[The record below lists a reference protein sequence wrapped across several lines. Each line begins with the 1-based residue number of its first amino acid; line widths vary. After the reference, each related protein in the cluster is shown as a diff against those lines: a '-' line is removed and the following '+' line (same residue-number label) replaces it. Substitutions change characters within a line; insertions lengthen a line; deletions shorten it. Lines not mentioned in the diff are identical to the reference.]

1 MNGGDASRIGVKG
14 GCTLFAPA
22 RGVSPPLVFLGG
34 GGIIGILGI
43 LGIIG
48 ILGIL
53 GILGNRHNR
62 LDRHNGLDNTARSHI
77 FLKKSAC
84 GL

>member
-1 MNGGDASRIGVKG
+1 M
-14 GCTLFAPA
+14 
-22 RGVSPPLVFLGG
+22 
-34 GGIIGILGI
+34 GIIGILDI

-48 ILGIL
+48 ILGNGHI
-53 GILGNRHNR
+53 
-62 LDRHNGLDNTARSHI
+62 RHNGFDIAARSHI

>member
-1 MNGGDASRIGVKG
+1 M
-14 GCTLFAPA
+14 
-22 RGVSPPLVFLGG
+22 
-34 GGIIGILGI
+34 GIIGILGI

-48 ILGIL
+48 ILGNGHI
-53 GILGNRHNR
+53 RHNK
-62 LDRHNGLDNTARSHI
+62 LDNTARSHI

>member
-1 MNGGDASRIGVKG
+1 M
-14 GCTLFAPA
+14 
-22 RGVSPPLVFLGG
+22 
-34 GGIIGILGI
+34 GI

-48 ILGIL
+48 TL
-53 GILGNRHNR
+53 GILGNGHNR

>member
-1 MNGGDASRIGVKG
+1 MLSLPRRG
-14 GCTLFAPA
+14 GCRPHWCF
-22 RGVSPPLVFLGG
+22 FGG
-34 GGIIGILGI
+34 GILGIIGIMGIIGIIGILGI
-43 LGIIG
+43 I
-48 ILGIL
+48 
-53 GILGNRHNR
+53 GNRHNR

>member
-1 MNGGDASRIGVKG
+1 M
-14 GCTLFAPA
+14 
-22 RGVSPPLVFLGG
+22 
-34 GGIIGILGI
+34 GI
-43 LGIIG
+43 LGIIGIMG

-53 GILGNRHNR
+53 GILGLIGIIGNSHKR

>member
-1 MNGGDASRIGVKG
+1 M
-14 GCTLFAPA
+14 
-22 RGVSPPLVFLGG
+22 
-34 GGIIGILGI
+34 GI

-53 GILGNRHNR
+53 GILGIIGNGHNR

-77 FLKKSAC
+77 FLKKSAS